1 MIETKALNPA
11 VGVEVGGVEDLLDEA
26 LIGQC
31 MEALKW
37 RGVLLL
43 RGLHLDDE
51 TQLALSRRLG
61 EVVRLG
67 GSEIF
72 VVTLDPSVN
81 PAAAYLKSTFHWHLD
96 GTTDRVPIK
105 ATMLTARHVAMT
117 GGGTEFASTYAAYDN
132 LSEDDRKRY
141 DDLRVVHTFEAAQ
154 RLTHPEPT
162 EKQLAAWRTQPG
174 HETPLVWKRRD
185 GRRSLVIGA
194 TADHIVGM
202 DPQESRSLLDELLTW
217 STQERFRYTHEW
229 RQDDLV
235 IWDNTG
241 ILHRALPYD
250 PSSERRLHRTTIVGD
265 EELA

>member
-1 MIETKALNPA
+1 MIETKALSPA
-11 VGVEVGGVEDLLDEA
+11 VGVEVTGVGDLLDAA
-26 LIGQC
+26 LIDQC
-31 MEALKW
+31 MEVLKW
-37 RGVLLL
+37 RGVLLV
-43 RGLHLDDE
+43 RGTNLGDE
-51 TQLALSRRLG
+51 AQLALSRRLG
-61 EVVRLG
+61 EVVTLG

-105 ATMLTARHVAMT
+105 ATVLTARHVAMT
-117 GGGTEFASTYAAYDN
+117 GGGTEFANTYAAYDD
-132 LSEDDRKRY
+132 LSEQDRKKY
-141 DDLRVVHTFEAAQ
+141 EDLRVVHTFEAAQ
-154 RLTHPEPT
+154 RLSYPEPT
-162 EKQLAAWRTQPG
+162 EKQLVAWRARPG

-202 DPQESRSLLDELLTW
+202 DPAESRETLDALLAW
-217 STQERFRYTHEW
+217 STQERFCYTHDWQEG
-229 RQDDLV
+229 DLV

-241 ILHRALPYD
+241 VLHRALPYD